1 MSPKLKIILN
11 NSWNS
16 IKPFSTKKKAL
27 GSEWAFYQIQA
38 YASLHLMW
46 APYSSKFLV
55 RVLLYTSKILSL
67 GS

>member
-1 MSPKLKIILN
+1 
-11 NSWNS
+11 
-16 IKPFSTKKKAL
+16 
-27 GSEWAFYQIQA
+27 
-38 YASLHLMW
+38 MW